1 MDGYKLNA
9 ALFVD
14 GETEQVGINDK
25 WFVHRWA
32 LKPVK
37 FRFNVCHLLMKN
49 MEERVFYF
57 LRKFV
62 KILKYYVSQM
72 LQTT

>member
-14 GETEQVGINDK
+14 GETEQVGIK
-25 WFVHRWA
+25 TKRFVHRWA

-37 FRFNVCHLLMKN
+37 FRLMFAIC
-49 MEERVFYF
+49 E
-57 LRKFV
+57 
-62 KILKYYVSQM
+62 
-72 LQTT
+72 

>member
-14 GETEQVGINDK
+14 GETEQVGISTK

-37 FRFNVCHLLMKN
+37 FRFNV
-49 MEERVFYF
+49 
-57 LRKFV
+57 
-62 KILKYYVSQM
+62 
-72 LQTT
+72 